1 MVIPY
6 PNEIAGGDV
15 SLRFLNVKDSIEKSL
30 LTIMS

>member
-15 SLRFLNVKDSIEKSL
+15 SLRFLNVKNYYELKFDMDI
-30 LTIMS
+30 